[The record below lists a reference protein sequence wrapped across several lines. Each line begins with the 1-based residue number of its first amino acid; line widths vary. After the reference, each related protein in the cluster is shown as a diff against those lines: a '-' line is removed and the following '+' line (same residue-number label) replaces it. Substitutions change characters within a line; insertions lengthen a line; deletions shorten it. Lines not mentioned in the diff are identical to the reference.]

1 MSRHVAGAT
10 LPGMTNLPPPAEE
23 LRLLDAELRHLDMR
37 RAALLRRREW
47 LVHTLRAAAQQ
58 PARGAGN
65 APGGGPPPAGGGAV
79 ARRPETSAP
88 GVQNVLLVLGGVLLT
103 IAAVAF
109 TLVSWGHLGI
119 AGRALVL
126 GALTVAALGGP
137 VVLLRRGLRSTAE
150 AVAALGTALTVLD
163 AYALHE
169 VAFAGTDGFG
179 YAAGASA
186 VLAGVWSAYAVLA
199 GASAPTGARGTAQGA
214 SAGEGTR
221 PGLRHPL
228 PLAAAT
234 AHLPLLLWA
243 IAVGAGPHTVT
254 AVLLVT
260 AAGGTAVALRAAWVP
275 VRIVAVV
282 GALGMGLVGVLSA
295 GWLCWSASDPGTA
308 AWAAA
313 LLAGAAAVALLA
325 GRFVPDADVAMGAA
339 LTAGLCLVAGVGGV
353 LWVAAPGEWTV
364 PGCLACGVALL
375 AVNRTALP
383 RTLRRGLVRASA
395 VVQCLAVLWSVPLVA
410 GTVLGPSAQGA
421 RPWSG
426 VPGDVRDA
434 VFTDVPWP
442 PYAATVPLVLAA
454 VAAVLLVAGRNTT
467 RRPAATAAA
476 LVLGW
481 AAVLVLPVVLRL
493 PWTAGLVAQGAVVVA
508 ALGFAEWADRTEPRP
523 SPVTLTARLLAL
535 VTSVD
540 LALLSLASEPATIG
554 VLASLTAVFAAVCRR
569 PGPAPL
575 AAPAA
580 LAHATA
586 LACAIGAS
594 AGWRPPQTALLVLVV
609 PAVAALVAA
618 RTSGSR
624 ATVPVEAAGAAA
636 GVLAVALAVTD
647 PPMLALVLSLAGVL
661 AAGTALRPERRPAGW
676 AAAALFLLA
685 AWVRLTAWDVTTPE
699 AYTLPVTGPAL
710 VVGYLR
716 RRRDPAVSSWTAYG
730 AGLAVTLVPSLLAAW
745 DDRHWLRP
753 LLLGVAALV
762 VTLVGARH
770 RLQAPL
776 VLGAGVLALVTLHEL
791 APYITQ
797 VVGALPRWVPPA
809 LAGLVLLVLGAT
821 YEQRLRDARRLREA
835 LGRLR

>member
-1 MSRHVAGAT
+1 
-10 LPGMTNLPPPAEE
+10 MTNLPPPAEE
-23 LRLLDAELRHLDMR
+23 LRLLDAELRQLDMR
-37 RAALLRRREW
+37 RAVLLRRREW
-47 LVHTLRAAAQQ
+47 LVHTLRAAARQ
-58 PARGAGN
+58 PAPGAGT
-65 APGGGPPPAGGGAV
+65 APGGGPPRAGGGAV
-79 ARRPETSAP
+79 ARRPEASAP

-186 VLAGVWSAYAVLA
+186 VLAGVWTAYAVLA

-221 PGLRHPL
+221 LGLRHPL
-228 PLAAAT
+228 PLAVAT

-243 IAVGAGPHTVT
+243 IAAGAGPHTVT

-275 VRIVAVV
+275 VRVVAVV

-308 AWAAA
+308 ARAAA

-325 GRFVPDADVAMGAA
+325 GRFVPDADVAVGAA
-339 LTAGLCLVAGVGGV
+339 LAAGLCLVSGAGGV
-353 LWVAAPGEWTV
+353 LWVAVPGEWTV

-383 RTLRRGLVRASA
+383 RPLRRGLVRASA
-395 VVQCLAVLWSVPLVA
+395 VVQCFAVLWSVPLVA
-410 GTVLGPSAQGA
+410 GTVLGPSAQAA

-434 VFTDVPWP
+434 VFTHVPWP

-454 VAAVLLVAGRNTT
+454 VAAVLLLAGRNTT

-481 AAVLVLPVVLRL
+481 AAALVLPPVLQL
-493 PWTAGLVAQGAVVVA
+493 TYTAGLVAQGAVVVA

-569 PGPAPL
+569 PGPASL
-575 AAPAA
+575 AA
-580 LAHATA
+580 LVHATA

-636 GVLAVALAVTD
+636 GLLALALAVTD
-647 PPMLALVLSLAGVL
+647 PPMLALVLSLGGVL
-661 AAGTALRPERRPAGW
+661 VAGTALRPERRPAGW

-716 RRRDPAVSSWTAYG
+716 RRRDPAVSSWTVYG
-730 AGLAVTLVPSLLAAW
+730 AGLAVTLLPSLLAAW

-776 VLGAGVLALVTLHEL
+776 VLGTGVLALVTLHEL

-809 LAGLVLLVLGAT
+809 LAGVVLLVLGAT
-821 YEQRLRDARRLREA
+821 YEQRLRDARRLRDA
-835 LGRLR
+835 LGRLS

>member
-1 MSRHVAGAT
+1 
-10 LPGMTNLPPPAEE
+10 MTNLPPPAEE
-23 LRLLDAELRHLDMR
+23 LRLLDAELRQLDMR
-37 RAALLRRREW
+37 RAVLLRRREW
-47 LVHTLRAAAQQ
+47 LVHTLRAAARQ
-58 PARGAGN
+58 PAPGAGT
-65 APGGGPPPAGGGAV
+65 APGGGPPRAGGGAD
-79 ARRPETSAP
+79 ARRPEASAP

-169 VAFAGTDGFG
+169 VVFAGTDGFG

-186 VLAGVWSAYAVLA
+186 VLAGVWAAYAVLA

-228 PLAAAT
+228 PLAVAT

-243 IAVGAGPHTVT
+243 IAAGAGPHTVT

-260 AAGGTAVALRAAWVP
+260 AAGGTAVALRAVRVP
-275 VRIVAVV
+275 VRVVAVV

-308 AWAAA
+308 ARAAA

-325 GRFVPDADVAMGAA
+325 GRFVPDADVAVGAA
-339 LTAGLCLVAGVGGV
+339 LAAGLCLVSGAGGV
-353 LWVAAPGEWTV
+353 LWVAVPGEWTV

-383 RTLRRGLVRASA
+383 RPLRRGLVRASA
-395 VVQCLAVLWSVPLVA
+395 VVQCFAVLWSVPLVA
-410 GTVLGPSAQGA
+410 GTVLGPSARAA

-426 VPGDVRDA
+426 VPGDARDA

-454 VAAVLLVAGRNTT
+454 VAAVLLLAGRNTT

-481 AAVLVLPVVLRL
+481 AAVLVLPPVLQL
-493 PWTAGLVAQGAVVVA
+493 TYTAGLVAQGAVVVA

-540 LALLSLASEPATIG
+540 LALFSLASEPATIG

-636 GVLAVALAVTD
+636 GLLALALAVTD
-647 PPMLALVLSLAGVL
+647 PPMLALVLSFGGVL
-661 AAGTALRPERRPAGW
+661 VAGTALRPERRPAGW
-676 AAAALFLLA
+676 AAGALFLLA

-809 LAGLVLLVLGAT
+809 LAGVVLLVLGAT
-821 YEQRLRDARRLREA
+821 YEQRLRDARRLRDA
-835 LGRLR
+835 LGRLS

>member
-23 LRLLDAELRHLDMR
+23 LRLLDAELRQLDMR
-37 RAALLRRREW
+37 RAVLLRRREW
-47 LVHTLRAAAQQ
+47 LVHTLRAAARQ
-58 PARGAGN
+58 PAPGAGT
-65 APGGGPPPAGGGAV
+65 APGGGPPRAGGGAV
-79 ARRPETSAP
+79 ARRPEASAP

-186 VLAGVWSAYAVLA
+186 VLAGVWTAYAVLA

-221 PGLRHPL
+221 LGLRHPL
-228 PLAAAT
+228 PLAVAT

-243 IAVGAGPHTVT
+243 IAAGAGPHTVT

-260 AAGGTAVALRAAWVP
+260 AAGGTAVALRA
-275 VRIVAVV
+275 VRVSVRVVAVV

-308 AWAAA
+308 ARAAA

-325 GRFVPDADVAMGAA
+325 GRFVPDADVAVGAA
-339 LTAGLCLVAGVGGV
+339 LAAGLCLVSGAGGV
-353 LWVAAPGEWTV
+353 LWVAVPGEWTV

-383 RTLRRGLVRASA
+383 RPLRRGLVRASA
-395 VVQCLAVLWSVPLVA
+395 VVQCFAVLWSVPLVA
-410 GTVLGPSAQGA
+410 GTVLGPSAQAA

-434 VFTDVPWP
+434 VFTHVPWP

-454 VAAVLLVAGRNTT
+454 VAAVLLLAGRNTT

-481 AAVLVLPVVLRL
+481 AAALVLPPVLQL
-493 PWTAGLVAQGAVVVA
+493 TYTAGLVAQGAVVVA

-569 PGPAPL
+569 PGPASL
-575 AAPAA
+575 AA
-580 LAHATA
+580 LVHATA

-636 GVLAVALAVTD
+636 GLLALALAVTD
-647 PPMLALVLSLAGVL
+647 PPMLALVLSLGGVL
-661 AAGTALRPERRPAGW
+661 VAGTALRPERRPAGW

-716 RRRDPAVSSWTAYG
+716 RRRDPAVSSWTVYG
-730 AGLAVTLVPSLLAAW
+730 AGLAVTLLPSLLAAW

-776 VLGAGVLALVTLHEL
+776 VLGTGVLALVTLHEL

-809 LAGLVLLVLGAT
+809 LAGVVLLVLGAT
-821 YEQRLRDARRLREA
+821 YEQRLRDARRLRDA
-835 LGRLR
+835 LGRLS